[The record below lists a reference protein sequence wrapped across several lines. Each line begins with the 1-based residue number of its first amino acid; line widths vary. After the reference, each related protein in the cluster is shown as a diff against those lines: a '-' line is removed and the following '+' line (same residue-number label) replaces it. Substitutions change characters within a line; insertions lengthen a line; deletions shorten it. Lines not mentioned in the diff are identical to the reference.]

1 MRQRLHTT
9 ICRRTLTLLGLV
21 GLAALLVLPAKSLA
35 GEGTPP
41 SGPLTEVQ
49 VQPEDFESAI
59 VPNDVV
65 GGVSVKVPF
74 GFLAPG
80 GYILTITAP
89 FATPF
94 ARVFASASEGSFFGG
109 ALFAVNNVIPQF
121 GAVQVV
127 VFITSPYVPQVF
139 VDLLVIP

>member
-1 MRQRLHTT
+1 MRQQLHTT

-21 GLAALLVLPAKSLA
+21 GLAAFLVLPANSLA
-35 GEGTPP
+35 GEGTSQ

-49 VQPEDFESAI
+49 AASEASGTP
-59 VPNDVV
+59 VPHDVA
-65 GGVSVKVPF
+65 GGVSIKVPF

-80 GYILTITAP
+80 GYILTITTP

-94 ARVFASASEGSFFGG
+94 ARVFASASEGSIFGG

>member
-1 MRQRLHTT
+1 MRQQLQSA

-21 GLAALLVLPAKSLA
+21 GLAALLVLPATSLA
-35 GEGTPP
+35 GEGTSQ

-49 VQPEDFESAI
+49 AAAEASGTP

-65 GGVSVKVPF
+65 GGVSFKVPF
-74 GFLAPG
+74 GFLVPG
-80 GYILTITAP
+80 GYVLTITTP

-94 ARVFASASEGSFFGG
+94 ARVFASASEGNFFGG
-109 ALFAVNNVIPQF
+109 ALFAVNNVIPQS

-127 VFITSPYVPQVF
+127 VFITASYVPQAV
-139 VDLLVIP
+139 VDVLIIQ